1 MGGGA
6 RPHEPLYVFSLFCG
20 SVAKVGYSAT
30 VVVYNFI
37 VVIIKNNFYGTDVV
51 KYCKEILSPQK
62 CTYNVVFKG
71 T

>member
-6 RPHEPLYVFSLFCG
+6 RSHEPLYVFSLFCG
-20 SVAKVGYSAT
+20 SVAKVGYSGT

-37 VVIIKNNFYGTDVV
+37 IFIIKNHLHGTDVV
-51 KYCKEILSPQK
+51 KYCKEILSPPK
-62 CTYNVVFKG
+62 FTYNVVFKG